1 MAHDRL
7 TVALIAEIFPDT
19 PSLPLLDELLGLAK
33 QQGAELAVMPELPL
47 MPWSPATPHARLEDA
62 EPPGGPRHLALAQAA
77 SRAGLNLLGGVIV
90 FEDGVRR
97 NRALLHGTDGRLLAH
112 YDKLHLP
119 DEDGFRE

>member
-33 QQGAELAVMPELPL
+33 QQGAELAVLPL
-47 MPWSPATPHARLEDA
+47 MPWSPATPYARVEDA

-90 FEDGVRR
+90 VEDGVRR
-97 NRALLHGTDGRLLAH
+97 NRALLLGTDGRLLAH